1 MVEPQPSIE
10 MTKKFIIVVSVPVSN
25 EGRTEW
31 SERVRAI
38 IQGATIFLRASAH
51 ECADSREVIN
61 GSHVVSLVAL
71 SRGNLIA
78 KMQHFALG
86 YAANGFG
93 LLMVPRPLV
102 REVLCAE
109 DVDCLAVPCDV
120 ENRPQSARP
129 IRLAEEL
136 CALLGEP
143 IVTGCSS
150 PDLAFT
156 DRKHYFTYSYYNS
169 SNTSFTEIGRSPLF
183 DLPDKPS
190 DPLVSNNMFFSLDK
204 VSFPVT
210 SSGLYFRVGVKD
222 STQGDKEWLS
232 TEKRLSFTHY
242 LIKP

>member
-1 MVEPQPSIE
+1 

-143 IVTGCSS
+143 IVTG
-150 PDLAFT
+150 AEMF
-156 DRKHYFTYSYYNS
+156 
-169 SNTSFTEIGRSPLF
+169 NTKTR
-183 DLPDKPS
+183 LPDTLNIPAPRS
-190 DPLVSNNMFFSLDK
+190 SSLGSRRPLSAATIGVRSGVSLGTNS
-204 VSFPVT
+204 VH
-210 SSGLYFRVGVKD
+210 GLAEAATA
-222 STQGDKEWLS
+222 S
-232 TEKRLSFTHY
+232 
-242 LIKP
+242 